1 MSSSNGGKVF
11 SILGKNLKANTK
23 ADLEPYITELAD
35 LHDVEE
41 VHFGGNSLGVEACQA
56 IAAVLKEKKSL
67 KVVDLA
73 DIFTGRLISE
83 IPQALSALCDAL
95 IDSPALVELDLSDN
109 AFGGRC
115 ADAMVPFL
123 ENNTVFQ
130 VFKLNNNGMGPAGGT
145 IVANALYEN
154 AVRAKAAGRESQLR
168 VLVCGRNRLENGSA
182 PAWAKAFEAH
192 GLLREVRMPQNGIR
206 MEGIAAIAK
215 GLAACPTLEVFDLQD
230 NTATRS
236 GTRAIVRQLTNWP
249 ELREINLSDCLLGKA
264 GGIALATS
272 LGAGSNPKLQTL
284 KLQYGE
290 FDKRTI
296 DLLSVAIT
304 QHLKDLTT
312 LEINGNQADPEDECI
327 EKLREALAVH
337 GHEDALDDL
346 DDMEEPESGEE
357 DESESEEGES
367 EDEEQKEAEKEGIS
381 PEAKA
386 GEDDGVDAGADDKGK
401 PVSDKETDDLADAL
415 AKVTV

>member
-1 MSSSNGGKVF
+1 MSTSNDGKVF

-23 ADLEPYITELAD
+23 AELEPYITELAGLD
-35 LHDVEE
+35 DVEE
-41 VHFGGNSLGVEACQA
+41 VHFGGNSLGVEACKA
-56 IAAVLKEKKSL
+56 IADILKEKKNL
-67 KVVDLA
+67 KVVDFA

-123 ENNTVFQ
+123 ENNSTFQ

-145 IVANALYEN
+145 IVADALYEN
-154 AVRAKAAGRESQLR
+154 ALRAKAAGRESQLR

-182 PAWAKAFEAH
+182 PAWARAFEAH

-215 GLAACPTLEVFDLQD
+215 GLAACPNLEVLDLQD

-236 GTRAIVRQLTNWP
+236 GTRAIVRQLTKWP
-249 ELREINLSDCLLGKA
+249 QLREINLSDCLLGKA
-264 GGIALATS
+264 GGIALATA
-272 LGAGSNPKLQTL
+272 LEAGSNPKLHTL
-284 KLQYGE
+284 RLQYGE

-296 DLLSVAIT
+296 EILAVAIT
-304 QHLKDLTT
+304 QHLKFLTT

-327 EKLREALAVH
+327 EKLREALGVH
-337 GHEDALDDL
+337 GNEDALDEL
-346 DDMEEPESGEE
+346 DDMEEPESDEE
-357 DESESEEGES
+357 DETES
-367 EDEEQKEAEKEGIS
+367 EDEEEEEAEKEEIS

-386 GEDDGVDAGADDKGK
+386 GEDDGVDAGADDGGK
-401 PVSDKETDDLADAL
+401 PVTDKDTDDLADAL